1 MEDGSRNEAAS
12 HEKDYRSR
20 HIFSASDPSH
30 REPRRHRSKS
40 LLLGLF
46 GHSLNF
52 VRVSIYPRKL
62 VVLNQRHKFASELAE
77 KMFVIVC
84 EHSAYFLLG
93 LIPASMLLRTRKV
106 ALATAAALFS
116 AAVRVVPGNSNTDYI
131 TPPFTFSADHRFGV
145 MVPVFHI
152 EAEAA
157 QGPDDR
163 RNKVGSCARTGS

>member
-62 VVLNQRHKFASELAE
+62 VVLNQRHKFASELSE
-77 KMFVIVC
+77 KMFVIVW
-84 EHSAYFLLG
+84 EHSH
-93 LIPASMLLRTRKV
+93 T
-106 ALATAAALFS
+106 
-116 AAVRVVPGNSNTDYI
+116 
-131 TPPFTFSADHRFGV
+131 
-145 MVPVFHI
+145 
-152 EAEAA
+152 
-157 QGPDDR
+157 
-163 RNKVGSCARTGS
+163 SC